1 VPSNGRWRRFK
12 IVVPI
17 NTDDKERELMSGLRN
32 ALERGETLK
41 KAMQSFVNAGYDSRV
56 VFAAAKKINNISQ
69 PISTQIS
76 TPATKSLPTIS
87 ASDLKGK
94 SSKKL
99 IIISVIVSVIILAGA
114 TILGIFWNRF
124 F

>member
-1 VPSNGRWRRFK
+1 M
-12 IVVPI
+12 PI